1 MSDQGAE
8 QSQQTKTLHRV
19 LAEYMR
25 RRDAG
30 ESIDIESYCAAHP
43 DLADALRSYASGEGL
58 LEAFASN
65 TPQAVVES
73 DASRNAETIRPGAAK
88 QTDLAPNT
96 MLGRYRIIRRL
107 GEGAMGYVYLA
118 EHTHLGRE
126 VALKI
131 PKFTGLEG
139 PDFRQRFT
147 REARAAAL
155 LDHPNIC
162 RVYDADEIN
171 GTPCIAMEY
180 IPGQS
185 LARFVGTAEFKDQ
198 RRVAE
203 VVCGIAAGLAHAHQQ
218 GILHRDLKPGNVLMK
233 GDSVPCVTDF
243 GLARRVDSGDESHLT
258 HEGDILGT
266 PAYMSP
272 EQIEAKVKGVGPA
285 ADIYALGVVLYEL
298 LAGRTP
304 FQGAVMSVLAQAMRD
319 RPTPL
324 TKVRPDVDPKLSDLC
339 LRMLEKSPADRPQ
352 SMEEVIDLLQRW
364 LKETSPETKAAQ
376 AKSKQSSERLA
387 ETKSK
392 ILDLIKRGQFAAASA
407 SLEKMLELKSPDAAE
422 QVAWAREKLAQVKKL
437 PKQLKESMPV
447 LLKMAKESIQRHD
460 YAQAAQL
467 LQEFPPDF
475 RSDEVQRILDQ
486 AIELQDESDLLLA
499 DLQECVRK
507 KQFQGIEENLKR
519 LLQLRPGNKFARELK
534 ESLQT
539 YSNVPLKQRVYRY
552 DERGRL
558 LPRSSGNLW
567 DGWLLWGTLCF
578 VAVFGLMTWAM
589 VIYLKDGDRT
599 LAVEVD
605 ETWLK
610 EQGGQLTLAVDSK
623 SHTLTGPGFEIK
635 VALGE
640 RGFSVKNGDSVVHN
654 PQSFTIEKQ
663 GRQVLRIDATGMS
676 LVDTG
681 EAFSQPP
688 APNPDSGTSVVID
701 APLTPLPAT
710 PKPQDT
716 WRSTSIFD
724 LVWCPPGK
732 FRMGSGETPLP
743 DANETPV
750 DVTLSQGLWVAKREV
765 TQAQWKAVM
774 GTEPWKTFQDHREGA
789 NNAASHVTWTES
801 VEFCRKLTETER
813 KAGSIPADWEFRLPT
828 EAEWEYFA
836 RAGTTT
842 RYSFGNDGK
851 QLSDHAWWRDNADA
865 KGEKYA
871 HEVGKFKPN
880 PWGLYDIHG
889 NVYEWCQDSFVMLLR
904 GGTDPLVNDSK
915 IDNRINRGGGWD
927 GRDELAHTSS
937 NRRWTPQNDRRNN
950 LGLRVVL
957 GKVRATT
964 LASAEAKNWTDLF
977 NGRDLTGWTI
987 YDPGAAVTND
997 WRVSNGELH
1006 RSGNKISDIRTDQV
1020 FDDFELEFEWKVGAD
1035 ANSGVFYRTPLGLK
1049 QPNQQA
1055 LEYQVIADNDS
1066 KSPLNPTDRAGAMYR
1081 VAAPLQNVSRAVGNW
1096 NQGRIVARGQHIEH
1110 WLNGTM
1116 IVSMEIDG
1124 PAWRNA
1130 ISSDEKLRSLPEF
1143 GKSTRGHIVLQGRP
1157 GDVWYRN
1164 IRLHRLLPS
1173 PAVSTSFPF
1182 PTDARFVKSRPLV
1195 ELNAQTNT
1203 ETSENAYP
1211 WVSPDG
1217 LTIWWTRQGTGI
1229 SQPGIYQAKRPS
1241 PQQPFSNIQRV
1252 LADGRLASV
1261 SPDGL
1266 EIVCTFDADGDSKV
1280 DELCS
1285 SRRRSDA
1292 EPFPKPQPV
1301 PAFSAV
1307 ENPKGN
1313 AFDFTGNKFVF
1324 VSGFS
1329 PSLPETQILLSS
1341 RQSMTGGW
1349 NKPAVVAISG
1359 TLAAKNWTWPSID
1372 PSGKHLLVGYT
1383 KPGTPSDEWPAVAD
1397 ATSDPLRFVN
1407 ARPLLID
1414 GQPINTRANR
1424 YCATT
1429 GELFFTRPLGQPP
1442 FKGWE
1447 LWVANSPTKQA
1458 NASADVSPPSVPAP
1472 APTRL
1477 YVAQHAVDGTR
1488 NGRSWQSAYQDL
1500 QDALQELRRSKG
1512 AVKEVWIADG
1522 LYKPNPKGGSR
1533 DASYELVGG
1542 VAYRGGFK
1550 GNETELSQRKSGLW
1564 TTKTRLSGD
1573 LNGDDKGYFEK
1584 REDNSH
1590 RILTVVRQSEPTVIE
1605 LLRMEHATNTRA
1617 GNGKP
1622 TSPDCGAGI
1631 YIEDS
1636 SVVIKECHLHECHTK
1651 GFGGGCYA
1659 THSNIDCRNSL
1670 LNGNRA
1676 EGAGAAYYAVQS
1688 QAQSSHF
1695 AGCWLQYGH
1704 GSTTG
1709 GHVQQQGGIL
1719 MMNYCRFLEAKMKV
1733 GGVIHLS
1740 DVQAEFAN
1748 CLVYHNHSDGHTPG
1762 VIATN
1767 KSAVTLA
1774 HCTFADN
1781 TSKRKSSVDLW
1792 VENGSQAAVWNS
1804 ILYSGDGTTVG
1815 NDSKSSLTARYSC
1828 LKGASD
1834 GLGVISSAPLF
1845 VNSGKTDYR
1854 LQPNSPCRDSGSN
1867 VAIAVTLKSSEAGE
1881 KRFISLPTDIDNK
1894 PRKFGSAVDMGAHEL
1909 QQ

>member
-1 MSDQGAE
+1 MSDKDAE

-30 ESIDIESYCAAHP
+30 ESIDIESFCAAHP

-65 TPQAVVES
+65 TPQAVVGS
-73 DASRNAETIRPGAAK
+73 DDSRNAETLRPGAAR

-171 GTPCIAMEY
+171 GTPCIAMEF

-185 LARFVGTAEFKDQ
+185 LARFVGTAEFNDQ
-198 RRVAE
+198 RRVVE
-203 VVCGIAAGLAHAHQQ
+203 VLCGIAAGLAHAHQQ

-272 EQIEAKVKGVGPA
+272 EQIEAKAKGVGTA

-352 SMEEVIDLLQRW
+352 SMQEVIDLLQHW
-364 LKETSPETKAAQ
+364 LKETSPETKAVQ

-407 SLEKMLELKSPDAAE
+407 SLEKLLELKSPEAAE
-422 QVAWAREKLAQVKKL
+422 QVAWVREKLAQVKKL

-475 RSDEVQRILDQ
+475 RSDEVQRVLDQ

-519 LLQLRPGNKFARELK
+519 LLQLRPGNEFARKLR

-539 YSNVPLKQRVYRY
+539 YSKVPLKQRVYRY

-558 LPRSSGNLW
+558 LPRSSGSLW
-567 DGWLLWGTLCF
+567 DSWLLWGTLCF
-578 VAVFGLMTWAM
+578 VAVFGLMSWAL

-599 LAVEVD
+599 IAVEVD

-610 EQGGQLTLAVDSK
+610 EQGGQLTLAVDGK
-623 SHTLTGPGFEIK
+623 NHTLTGPGFEIK

-640 RGFSVKNGDSVVHN
+640 RGFTVKNGDTVVHN

-676 LVDTG
+676 LMAART
-681 EAFSQPP
+681 
-688 APNPDSGTSVVID
+688 DSTPSIVSESSNTIN
-701 APLTPLPAT
+701 APLTPLPAGPTGLVKQLTGHTKQIYDLAVSPRGDAVCSISEDKTIRLWNLDTGKEVWIQNLDAT
-710 PKPQDT
+710 PNTVAFHPSGRHILLATRQLARIYDADTGKALFRLTQEPVAVNRAAWSIDGNQLASAANDGVRIWRFDGTTPPNLIRHISIDLPYSPSGVAFVRNPQHILLSQPSNGGNDPAPFGLRLYDIETGKEVRRYTDPVTSKVIEGGGDDLSVTSGGDVVAFKAIKMPGHSWDPVLFDIESGRIVRHPKSQGAPQFSPTGQYLAVGDEDDIVITDQSDRRVWEMQSKLHNGCRLAFTPDGRYLISGSGWHWDHQANTMKYDSEFPISVWRLPQELWPKIVSKPPAMAG
-716 WRSTSIFD
+716 STPRTALTESPKQGDSWISTTGYE

-732 FRMGSGETPLP
+732 FRMGSGEAPLP

-813 KAGSIPADWEFRLPT
+813 KSGSIPADWEFRLPT

-871 HEVGKFKPN
+871 HEVGKLKPN

-904 GGTDPLVNDSK
+904 GGTDPLVNDPK
-915 IDNRINRGGGWD
+915 IDNRVNRGGGWD

-937 NRRWTPQNDRRNN
+937 NRRWTPQNERRNN

-957 GKVRATT
+957 GHPLKTPTVSQAGPPPP
-964 LASAEAKNWTDLF
+964 AE
-977 NGRDLTGWTI
+977 
-987 YDPGAAVTND
+987 
-997 WRVSNGELH
+997 S
-1006 RSGNKISDIRTDQV
+1006 
-1020 FDDFELEFEWKVGAD
+1020 
-1035 ANSGVFYRTPLGLK
+1035 
-1049 QPNQQA
+1049 
-1055 LEYQVIADNDS
+1055 
-1066 KSPLNPTDRAGAMYR
+1066 
-1081 VAAPLQNVSRAVGNW
+1081 
-1096 NQGRIVARGQHIEH
+1096 
-1110 WLNGTM
+1110 
-1116 IVSMEIDG
+1116 
-1124 PAWRNA
+1124 
-1130 ISSDEKLRSLPEF
+1130 
-1143 GKSTRGHIVLQGRP
+1143 
-1157 GDVWYRN
+1157 
-1164 IRLHRLLPS
+1164 
-1173 PAVSTSFPF
+1173 
-1182 PTDARFVKSRPLV
+1182 
-1195 ELNAQTNT
+1195 
-1203 ETSENAYP
+1203 
-1211 WVSPDG
+1211 
-1217 LTIWWTRQGTGI
+1217 
-1229 SQPGIYQAKRPS
+1229 
-1241 PQQPFSNIQRV
+1241 
-1252 LADGRLASV
+1252 
-1261 SPDGL
+1261 
-1266 EIVCTFDADGDSKV
+1266 
-1280 DELCS
+1280 
-1285 SRRRSDA
+1285 
-1292 EPFPKPQPV
+1292 
-1301 PAFSAV
+1301 
-1307 ENPKGN
+1307 
-1313 AFDFTGNKFVF
+1313 
-1324 VSGFS
+1324 
-1329 PSLPETQILLSS
+1329 
-1341 RQSMTGGW
+1341 
-1349 NKPAVVAISG
+1349 
-1359 TLAAKNWTWPSID
+1359 
-1372 PSGKHLLVGYT
+1372 
-1383 KPGTPSDEWPAVAD
+1383 
-1397 ATSDPLRFVN
+1397 
-1407 ARPLLID
+1407 
-1414 GQPINTRANR
+1414 
-1424 YCATT
+1424 
-1429 GELFFTRPLGQPP
+1429 
-1442 FKGWE
+1442 
-1447 LWVANSPTKQA
+1447 
-1458 NASADVSPPSVPAP
+1458 AP

-1488 NGRSWQSAYQDL
+1488 NGRSWRSAYQDL

-1522 LYKPNPKGGSR
+1522 LYKPNSKGGSR

-1550 GNETELSQRKSGLW
+1550 GNETELSQRKSSLW
-1564 TTKTRLSGD
+1564 TSKTRLSGD

-1605 LLRMEHATNTRA
+1605 LLRMEHATNARA
-1617 GNGKP
+1617 GNGKL

-1636 SVVIKECHLHECHTK
+1636 SVVIKECHFHECHTK
-1651 GFGGGCYA
+1651 GSGGGCYA
-1659 THSNIDCRNSL
+1659 THSNIDCNVSL
-1670 LNGNRA
+1670 FNGNRA
-1676 EGAGAAYYAVQS
+1676 EGAGAAFYAVQS

-1704 GSTTG
+1704 GSMTG
-1709 GHVQQQGGIL
+1709 GQVQQQGGIL
-1719 MMNYCRFLEAKMKV
+1719 MMNYCRFLESKMKV
-1733 GGVIHLS
+1733 GGVIYLS

-1792 VENGSQAAVWNS
+1792 VENGSQAVVWNS

-1815 NDSKSSLTARYSC
+1815 KDSKSSLTARYSC

-1834 GLGVISSAPLF
+1834 GLGVISSAPMF
-1845 VNSGKTDYR
+1845 VNSGKTDYH

-1867 VAIAVTLKSSEAGE
+1867 VAIAVTLKSSDAGE

-1894 PRKFGSAVDMGAHEL
+1894 PRKVGSAVDLGAYEL